1 MNATVCETG
10 SRPNLAIYAL
20 HMDQYG
26 KTWGEWNNPWT
37 QGHIRKGVGIL
48 LNEPGALTLHNSNN
62 CYSFSMK
69 YELLLTELAAL
80 NKIENIASICFS
92 KHFLIYNTSGSR
104 ANPV

>member
-1 MNATVCETG
+1 
-10 SRPNLAIYAL
+10 
-20 HMDQYG
+20 
-26 KTWGEWNNPWT
+26 
-37 QGHIRKGVGIL
+37 
-48 LNEPGALTLHNSNN
+48 
-62 CYSFSMK
+62 MK